1 MPPTKNL
8 FTGFRAAQSPSRF
21 RAAAVALAVAM
32 SCGPAFAV
40 NRTWNDTGMSNNWSS
55 TGNWTGA
62 AIPTLADDLFF
73 GSSFNST
80 TIDLDVTGSSNSVTI
95 TTGVS
100 FTISPTGTQNLILN
114 SGSLTRLSTASGTQT
129 INAGVLLNSNGSW
142 AIDGA
147 GRLVVNGVIAD
158 GTSTFNL
165 TKSGTGLLVLG
176 GSNTFGGTTS
186 ITSGT
191 ILLTNVAALQN
202 STFTTGSGSAGTLS
216 FGSLTSS
223 TFGAL
228 TGANNL
234 ALSNTSAAAVALT
247 VGGNNASTTYSGTLS
262 GAGGLTKAGTGTLT
276 LTGQNTYTG
285 TTSVTA
291 GTLALGVTNAL
302 AAGSLT
308 VNGGILDIAGFNDSL
323 GLVTLTSGTIQG
335 TTGVLSG
342 TAFTVSS
349 GLASAILSG
358 TNLTKT
364 TTGTVTLTGA
374 NTYTG
379 TTGITAGVLNIQNAL
394 ALGGTSAGSTVTS
407 GAALQ
412 LQGGIAVGNEALTLS
427 GSGVANNGALRS
439 ISGTNSYAGTVT
451 LATASRIN
459 SDANLLT
466 LSGNVTSTNLGLTV
480 GGSGNTTI
488 SGTVGLGSG
497 SLIKDGTGTL
507 TLSAANT
514 YTGTTG
520 INAGVVNIRN
530 ALALGG
536 TAGSVTVASGAAL
549 ELQGNIAVGAEPLTI
564 SGSGIATTGALRN
577 ISGTNSYAGAITL
590 AAASEIAS
598 DAGLLTL
605 SGSITGNFSK
615 TFDGAGSITSSGT
628 ISGSG
633 GLVKNG
639 AGTLT
644 LSPTNTYT
652 GNTTLNGGVTSIS
665 NNLAFGGTAG
675 SLIFANGATLQ
686 VTGTNIVTSGRPIT
700 LNSGGAT
707 FDVGIPLYLTGTIT
721 GGGGLATGGNDLIL
735 NRASGNNAIGPI
747 TVNSGRLFAFSLGS
761 INGSTISVANGATL
775 DLNLVGS
782 STLTNSVSFTS
793 GAALANRLGALTVS
807 TTNATFPSAGTM
819 IFNQDDA
826 TTTAIT
832 VNGNYPTLTG
842 DLTVQVGGLPPT
854 YSGTVGTVT
863 LSGTISGAFALN
875 KTLSGTL
882 ILGGNNTFSGG
893 LNVNGGVLQLSN
905 TGALNAS
912 GSNAVSVASGAT
924 LRLNGN
930 SPTTAGLSGSGT
942 VENANVTSST
952 MTLRVASGT
961 STFAGTLANGTSGTL
976 SVVKTGSGTQALTGT
991 STYSGTTNVQ
1001 AGTLAVGTVGSAT
1014 TAQSLGTNA
1023 TVNLGVAST
1032 SSGVLQYT
1040 GVSGTLGKNV
1050 FALGNGSDT
1059 IQNAGSG
1066 LLTLSGTL
1074 TNNNTKLTLKGGASG
1089 INVTGRL
1096 SGSGTGSD
1104 LIVSQGLTTLS
1115 TTASYAGST
1124 FIQDSGTLA
1133 LGISNAIPSTSIVT
1147 IGNAAGAG
1155 RLTTGTF
1162 TNAIGGLLFSGSGGT
1177 VAIAA
1182 NQTVS
1187 PQITTSGTI
1196 NLAGTSRLDLTG
1208 MQTSASVYKLISGG
1222 TFLGTFG
1229 TVVGLDSTY
1238 ILRYGTL
1245 TPNELDAQRRANQ
1258 AATFTMTTGGVSRAL
1273 VSTNVAVS
1281 GTITNS
1287 TPAGGSNLSVSLSSG
1302 GVLTVGSLAS
1312 GTSSLA
1318 PLASTAITGTIQ
1330 TGTTAGTR
1338 TWSVINTDTN
1348 AITTTSTASGSLQ
1361 VVNQRVFTPST
1372 STIALGNVHAGT
1384 VTSGSSVAITS
1395 VGLSA
1400 TTASGTLGTFT
1411 GGPSGYTFGLTSGS
1425 AQFVGATS
1433 PQTATY
1439 TLSGSSAGLGAI
1451 SGTYTSAVAAEFGS
1465 IPSIAI
1471 AVTGTVY
1478 SGQSTWATNGGGN
1491 WGTLTGTGANA
1502 FGLNWGT
1509 NQGSPGLDAAFTTTD
1524 TATFGSVLTGGT
1536 AQVFLSGATPSLK
1549 SLTFDNSVG
1558 SYEIYPSGGSG
1569 PIVMKAS
1576 GTSAAIN
1583 VLSGTHSMHSDVVL
1597 GASTVVNVA
1606 TGADFTFHTEI
1617 SGSSVYSLT
1626 KSGAGT
1632 MNVIG
1637 NNSFAGNTFIT
1648 GGSVVILSGTSG
1660 LGSGTVSLTNG
1671 SVLNLNFLPL
1681 GNVINT
1687 VSGTVLNAADSQ
1699 STINVSGS
1707 TTFTD
1712 GPFTKGIINVLSG
1725 GVATF
1730 NNALGQTGTNSATL
1744 TVNAGGQAFVN
1755 AGTGT
1760 SGNIGVL
1767 QSATATISGTS
1778 YGSITATGSG
1788 SSLAV
1793 INFNGVHEGDL
1804 DIFNGGVV
1812 NFAGSN
1818 TLGST
1823 FNVGFGGF
1831 ASVTGTIGGELHVS
1845 GTATVSGSVLSG
1857 ADMIVEAGGR
1867 VSLLNTASFAQPFL
1881 LNDGQLVIDRTT
1893 NSLTLATEISGTG
1906 LLQKTGTGSLTLTG
1920 SSSFTGGTL
1929 LDAGSLYANGSL
1941 GSGVNAAAGSVL
1953 GGTGSIAGA
1962 LTGAGLVGPG
1972 ASAVGILT
1980 AGQFDPTGGL
1990 DAAFEITALTP
2001 NYAVSGT
2008 GALNDVLRLTDS
2020 SPFGGN
2026 ALTAANT
2033 IDVYFSAGAITPWQ
2047 HFDAGFFTTL
2057 SGTTLVAAVQGGNF
2071 NFWAEDPSGSRIY
2084 NGKTYASL
2092 TSVYS
2097 DITSMIVKTRDLVN
2111 VDFGSGGVVPV
2122 GSITEFVAVPE
2133 PGSLALVAT
2142 GLAAG
2147 VGLVSLRRRRGTRLA
2162 VRGGRSL

>member
-1 MPPTKNL
+1 MTPTKNL
-8 FTGFRAAQSPSRF
+8 LTGFRAVPSPSRF

-32 SCGPAFAV
+32 SCGPAWAAD
-40 NRTWNDTGMSNNWSS
+40 RTWNDTGGSNNWSN

-62 AIPTLADDLFF
+62 VAPTLADDVFF
-73 GSSFNST
+73 GSSFAST

-95 TTGVS
+95 STGVS

-129 INAGVLLNSNGSW
+129 IGAGILLNANAAWAINGS
-142 AIDGA
+142 
-147 GRLVVNGVIAD
+147 GRLVVNGAIDD
-158 GTSTFNL
+158 GASTFNL

-176 GSNTFGGTTS
+176 GANTFGGTTS

-191 ILLTNVAALQN
+191 ILLTNAAALQN
-202 STFTTGSGSAGTLS
+202 STFTTGSGAAGTLS

-262 GAGGLTKAGTGTLT
+262 GAGGLTKSGTGTLT

-349 GLASAILSG
+349 GLVSAILSG

-379 TTGITAGVLNIQNAL
+379 TTGITAGVLNVQNSL
-394 ALGGTSAGSTVTS
+394 ALGGTSAGSTVSS

-439 ISGTNSYAGTVT
+439 ISGTNSYAGAIT

-480 GGSGNTTI
+480 GGTGNTTI
-488 SGTVGLGSG
+488 SGTLGLGSG

-598 DAGLLTL
+598 DSGLLTI

-665 NNLAFGGTAG
+665 NDLAFGGTAG

-686 VTGTNIVTSGRPIT
+686 VTGTNIVTSGRAIT
-700 LNSGGAT
+700 LNAGGAT
-707 FDVGIPLYLTGTIT
+707 FDVAIPLYLSGAITGT
-721 GGGGLATGGNDLIL
+721 GGFATGGNDLIL
-735 NRASGNNAIGPI
+735 SRASGTNAIGPI
-747 TVNSGRLFAFSLGS
+747 TINSGRLFVQNQLAN
-761 INGSTISVANGATL
+761 INGSSITVKSGAELHIEISASNV
-775 DLNLVGS
+775 
-782 STLTNSVSFTS
+782 LTNTMSFQS
-793 GAALANRLGALTVS
+793 GAVLANRLGTLTVS
-807 TTNATFPSAGTM
+807 TTNATFPSSGTM
-819 IFNQDDA
+819 IFNQDDLP
-826 TTTAIT
+826 TTAIT

-842 DLTVQVGGLPPT
+842 DLTIQTGGINAAVG
-854 YSGTVGTVT
+854 SVT
-863 LSGTISGAFALN
+863 LSGTVSGTFALN

-882 ILGGNNTFSGG
+882 VLGGNNTFRGG
-893 LNVNGGVLQLSN
+893 VNVNGGVLQLTN

-912 GSNAVSVASGAT
+912 GSNAVSVAGGAT
-924 LRLNGN
+924 LRLNGI
-930 SPTTAGLSGSGT
+930 SPTVAGLSGSGT

-961 STFAGTLANGTSGTL
+961 STFAGTLRNGASGTL
-976 SVVKTGSGTQALTGT
+976 SLVKTGTGTQALSGT
-991 STYSGTTNVQ
+991 STYSGTTSIQ
-1001 AGTLAVGTVGSAT
+1001 AGTLA
-1014 TAQSLGTNA
+1014 
-1023 TVNLGVAST
+1023 LGV
-1032 SSGVLQYT
+1032 
-1040 GVSGTLGKNV
+1040 
-1050 FALGNGSDT
+1050 
-1059 IQNAGSG
+1059 
-1066 LLTLSGTL
+1066 
-1074 TNNNTKLTLKGGASG
+1074 
-1089 INVTGRL
+1089 
-1096 SGSGTGSD
+1096 
-1104 LIVSQGLTTLS
+1104 
-1115 TTASYAGST
+1115 
-1124 FIQDSGTLA
+1124 
-1133 LGISNAIPSTSIVT
+1133 SNAIPAASIVT
-1147 IGNAAGAG
+1147 IGGTASAG

-1177 VAIAA
+1177 LAIAA
-1182 NQTVS
+1182 NQTVT
-1187 PQITTSGTI
+1187 PQITTTGTI
-1196 NLAGTSRLDLTG
+1196 NVTGSSTLDLTG
-1208 MQTSASVYKLISGG
+1208 MQNSASVYKLISGG

-1229 TVVGLDSTY
+1229 SVVGLDSAY
-1238 ILRYGTL
+1238 VLRYGTL
-1245 TPNELDAQRRANQ
+1245 TANELDLQRRGNQ
-1258 AATFTMTTGGVSRAL
+1258 ATTFTMTTGGVSRVL
-1273 VSTNVAVS
+1273 VGTSVAVS
-1281 GTITNS
+1281 GSIANS
-1287 TPAGGSNLSVSLSSG
+1287 SPAGSSNLSVSLSSG
-1302 GVLTVGSLAS
+1302 GVLSTTGLAS
-1312 GTSSLA
+1312 GTNSLV
-1318 PLASTAITGTIQ
+1318 PLAGTTVSGTIQ

-1502 FGLNWGT
+1502 FGINWGT

-1549 SLTFDNSVG
+1549 SLTFDNSAG

-1617 SGSSVYSLT
+1617 SGSSAYSLT

-1637 NNSFAGNTFIT
+1637 NNSYAGNTFIT

-1712 GPFTKGIINVLSG
+1712 GPFTKGIVNVLSG

-1804 DIFNGGVV
+1804 DIFNGGVI

-1881 LNDGQLVIDRTT
+1881 LNDGRLIVDRTT
-1893 NSLTLATEISGTG
+1893 NNLTLATEISGTG
-1906 LLQKTGTGSLTLTG
+1906 LLQKTGTGSLFLTG
-1920 SSSFTGGTL
+1920 SSSFTGGTQ
-1929 LDAGSLYANGSL
+1929 LDAGSLFVNGSL
-1941 GSGVNAAAGSVL
+1941 DSGVNAAASSVL
-1953 GGTGSIAGA
+1953 GGSGSIGGA
-1962 LTGAGLVGPG
+1962 ITGAGLVAPG
-1972 ASAVGILT
+1972 VSAVGILT

-2001 NYAVSGT
+2001 NYAASGT

-2026 ALTAANT
+2026 ALTASNT
-2033 IDVYFSAGAITPWQ
+2033 IDVYFSAGTITPWQ
-2047 HFDAGFFTTL
+2047 EFDAGFFTTL

-2084 NGKTYASL
+2084 NGKTYAAL

-2111 VDFGSGGVVPV
+2111 VDFGSGGVVAA
-2122 GSITEFVAVPE
+2122 GSITQFVAVPE